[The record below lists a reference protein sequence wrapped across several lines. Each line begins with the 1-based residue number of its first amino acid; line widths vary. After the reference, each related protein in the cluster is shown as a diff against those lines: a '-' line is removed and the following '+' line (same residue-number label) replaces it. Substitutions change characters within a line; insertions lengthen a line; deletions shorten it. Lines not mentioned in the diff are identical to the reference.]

1 MKVELSQ
8 FLYAYVSSAEEQEK
22 GSFITYVVNTNT
34 QNGKLSFKFWNLK
47 NKNDFPKAGDFLKI
61 KVLNLDEAAAELQTY
76 KTLSLDST
84 SKNKPYWCEHI
95 FINQEDVPSEIIGI
109 IFKELGYLE
118 EDEIAN
124 IIKKEG
130 QVEVPE
136 DKSNRFNV
144 IFQKMMSVR
153 WYITFITMI
162 TLLAIL
168 CGIVLSIMVKATMAQ
183 EWKEILLLILGA
195 FIGSYNRVIDFWFN
209 NSQRDQIM
217 LQKIDEEDDPP
228 GTPKSETLTVS
239 PAQDAIEVKM
249 PEPIPVKSKESTDES
264 K

>member
-1 MKVELSQ
+1 MNM
-8 FLYAYVSSAEEQEK
+8 
-22 GSFITYVVNTNT
+22 G
-34 QNGKLSFKFWNLK
+34 
-47 NKNDFPKAGDFLKI
+47 I
-61 KVLNLDEAAAELQTY
+61 KETISDA
-76 KTLSLDST
+76 
-84 SKNKPYWCEHI
+84 
-95 FINQEDVPSEIIGI
+95 
-109 IFKELGYLE
+109 
-118 EDEIAN
+118 
-124 IIKKEG
+124 IKKEG
-130 QVEVPE
+130 QVQVPE
-136 DKSNRFNV
+136 DKQNRFNV

-153 WYITFITMI
+153 WYITFITMV

-168 CGIVLSIMVKATMAQ
+168 CGIVLSIMVKADMAQ

-228 GTPKSETLTVS
+228 GTPKSDTLTVS

-249 PEPIPVKSKESTDES
+249 PEPTPIKSRESQDEN

>member
-1 MKVELSQ
+1 MGMKEVIT
-8 FLYAYVSSAEEQEK
+8 SALKEE
-22 GSFITYVVNTNT
+22 
-34 QNGKLSFKFWNLK
+34 GKV
-47 NKNDFPKAGDFLKI
+47 DIPQDKA
-61 KVLNLDEAAAELQTY
+61 
-76 KTLSLDST
+76 
-84 SKNKPYWCEHI
+84 
-95 FINQEDVPSEIIGI
+95 
-109 IFKELGYLE
+109 
-118 EDEIAN
+118 
-124 IIKKEG
+124 
-130 QVEVPE
+130 
-136 DKSNRFNV
+136 NRFNI

-153 WYITFITMI
+153 WYITFITMV

-228 GTPKSETLTVS
+228 GTPKSETLVVS

-249 PEPIPVKSKESTDES
+249 PEPTPVKSKESTDES

>member
-1 MKVELSQ
+1 M
-8 FLYAYVSSAEEQEK
+8 
-22 GSFITYVVNTNT
+22 G
-34 QNGKLSFKFWNLK
+34 
-47 NKNDFPKAGDFLKI
+47 I
-61 KVLNLDEAAAELQTY
+61 KETISDA
-76 KTLSLDST
+76 
-84 SKNKPYWCEHI
+84 
-95 FINQEDVPSEIIGI
+95 
-109 IFKELGYLE
+109 
-118 EDEIAN
+118 
-124 IIKKEG
+124 IKKEG
-130 QVEVPE
+130 QVQVPE
-136 DKSNRFNV
+136 DKQNRFNI

-153 WYITFITMI
+153 WYITFITMV

-168 CGIVLSIMVKATMAQ
+168 CGIVLSIMVKADMAQ

-228 GTPKSETLTVS
+228 GTPKSDTLTVS

-249 PEPIPVKSKESTDES
+249 PEPLPTEANKED

>member
-1 MKVELSQ
+1 MSVK
-8 FLYAYVSSAEEQEK
+8 EQLEK
-22 GSFITYVVNTNT
+22 AI
-34 QNGKLSFKFWNLK
+34 K
-47 NKNDFPKAGDFLKI
+47 NEGA
-61 KVLNLDEAAAELQTY
+61 VQ
-76 KTLSLDST
+76 
-84 SKNKPYWCEHI
+84 
-95 FINQEDVPSEIIGI
+95 VP
-109 IFKELGYLE
+109 
-118 EDEIAN
+118 
-124 IIKKEG
+124 
-130 QVEVPE
+130 Q

-168 CGIVLSIMVKATMAQ
+168 LGVVFSIMLKATMEQ

-228 GTPKSETLTVS
+228 GSPKSDKLLVS
-239 PAQDAIEVKM
+239 PAQDAVEVKL
-249 PEPIPVKSKESTDES
+249 PDPVLTEVKKEDE

>member
-1 MKVELSQ
+1 M
-8 FLYAYVSSAEEQEK
+8 
-22 GSFITYVVNTNT
+22 G
-34 QNGKLSFKFWNLK
+34 
-47 NKNDFPKAGDFLKI
+47 I
-61 KVLNLDEAAAELQTY
+61 KETISDA
-76 KTLSLDST
+76 
-84 SKNKPYWCEHI
+84 
-95 FINQEDVPSEIIGI
+95 
-109 IFKELGYLE
+109 
-118 EDEIAN
+118 
-124 IIKKEG
+124 IKKEG
-130 QVEVPE
+130 QVQVPE
-136 DKSNRFNV
+136 DKQNRFNV

-168 CGIVLSIMVKATMAQ
+168 CGIVLSIMVKADMAQ

-217 LQKIDEEDDPP
+217 LQKIDEKDDPP
-228 GTPKSETLTVS
+228 GTPKSETLMVS

-249 PEPIPVKSKESTDES
+249 PEPLPTEANKEG

>member
-1 MKVELSQ
+1 M
-8 FLYAYVSSAEEQEK
+8 
-22 GSFITYVVNTNT
+22 G
-34 QNGKLSFKFWNLK
+34 
-47 NKNDFPKAGDFLKI
+47 I
-61 KVLNLDEAAAELQTY
+61 KETISDA
-76 KTLSLDST
+76 
-84 SKNKPYWCEHI
+84 
-95 FINQEDVPSEIIGI
+95 
-109 IFKELGYLE
+109 
-118 EDEIAN
+118 
-124 IIKKEG
+124 IKKEG
-130 QVEVPE
+130 QVQVPE
-136 DKSNRFNV
+136 DTQNRFNI

-168 CGIVLSIMVKATMAQ
+168 CGIVLSIMVKADMAQ

-228 GTPKSETLTVS
+228 GTPKSETLMVS

-249 PEPIPVKSKESTDES
+249 PEPLPTEANKEG

>member
-1 MKVELSQ
+1 MSVK
-8 FLYAYVSSAEEQEK
+8 EQLEK
-22 GSFITYVVNTNT
+22 AI
-34 QNGKLSFKFWNLK
+34 K
-47 NKNDFPKAGDFLKI
+47 NEGA
-61 KVLNLDEAAAELQTY
+61 VQ
-76 KTLSLDST
+76 
-84 SKNKPYWCEHI
+84 
-95 FINQEDVPSEIIGI
+95 VP
-109 IFKELGYLE
+109 
-118 EDEIAN
+118 
-124 IIKKEG
+124 
-130 QVEVPE
+130 Q

-168 CGIVLSIMVKATMAQ
+168 MGVVLSIMVKASMEQ

-217 LQKIDEEDDPP
+217 LQKIDEEDDPA
-228 GTPKSETLTVS
+228 GTPKSDKLLVS
-239 PAQDAIEVKM
+239 PAQDAVEVKL
-249 PEPIPVKSKESTDES
+249 PEPVPTEPKKEEE

>member
-1 MKVELSQ
+1 M
-8 FLYAYVSSAEEQEK
+8 
-22 GSFITYVVNTNT
+22 G
-34 QNGKLSFKFWNLK
+34 
-47 NKNDFPKAGDFLKI
+47 I
-61 KVLNLDEAAAELQTY
+61 KETISDA
-76 KTLSLDST
+76 
-84 SKNKPYWCEHI
+84 
-95 FINQEDVPSEIIGI
+95 
-109 IFKELGYLE
+109 
-118 EDEIAN
+118 
-124 IIKKEG
+124 IKKEG

-136 DKSNRFNV
+136 DKQNRFNV

-168 CGIVLSIMVKATMAQ
+168 CGIVLSIMVKADMAQ

-228 GTPKSETLTVS
+228 GTPKSDTLTVS
-239 PAQDAIEVKM
+239 PAQDSIEVKM
-249 PEPIPVKSKESTDES
+249 PEPVPVKTKEN

>member
-1 MKVELSQ
+1 MSVK
-8 FLYAYVSSAEEQEK
+8 EQIEK
-22 GSFITYVVNTNT
+22 AI
-34 QNGKLSFKFWNLK
+34 K
-47 NKNDFPKAGDFLKI
+47 NEGA
-61 KVLNLDEAAAELQTY
+61 VQ
-76 KTLSLDST
+76 
-84 SKNKPYWCEHI
+84 
-95 FINQEDVPSEIIGI
+95 VP
-109 IFKELGYLE
+109 
-118 EDEIAN
+118 
-124 IIKKEG
+124 
-130 QVEVPE
+130 Q
-136 DKSNRFNV
+136 DKSNRFNI

-168 CGIVLSIMVKATMAQ
+168 LGVVFSILLKATMEQ

-228 GTPKSETLTVS
+228 GSPKSDKLLVS
-239 PAQDAIEVKM
+239 PAQDAVEVKL
-249 PEPIPVKSKESTDES
+249 PEPVPTEPKKEET

>member
-1 MKVELSQ
+1 M
-8 FLYAYVSSAEEQEK
+8 
-22 GSFITYVVNTNT
+22 G
-34 QNGKLSFKFWNLK
+34 
-47 NKNDFPKAGDFLKI
+47 I
-61 KVLNLDEAAAELQTY
+61 KETISDA
-76 KTLSLDST
+76 
-84 SKNKPYWCEHI
+84 
-95 FINQEDVPSEIIGI
+95 
-109 IFKELGYLE
+109 
-118 EDEIAN
+118 
-124 IIKKEG
+124 IKKEG
-130 QVEVPE
+130 QVQVPE
-136 DKSNRFNV
+136 DKQNRFNI

-153 WYITFITMI
+153 WYITFITMV

-168 CGIVLSIMVKATMAQ
+168 CGIVLSIMVKADMAQ

-228 GTPKSETLTVS
+228 GTPKSDTLTVS

-249 PEPIPVKSKESTDES
+249 PEPTPIKSRESQDEN

>member
-1 MKVELSQ
+1 M
-8 FLYAYVSSAEEQEK
+8 
-22 GSFITYVVNTNT
+22 G
-34 QNGKLSFKFWNLK
+34 
-47 NKNDFPKAGDFLKI
+47 I
-61 KVLNLDEAAAELQTY
+61 KETISDA
-76 KTLSLDST
+76 
-84 SKNKPYWCEHI
+84 
-95 FINQEDVPSEIIGI
+95 
-109 IFKELGYLE
+109 
-118 EDEIAN
+118 
-124 IIKKEG
+124 IKKEG
-130 QVEVPE
+130 QVQVPE
-136 DKSNRFNV
+136 DKQNRFNV

-168 CGIVLSIMVKATMAQ
+168 CGIVLSIMVKADMAQ

-228 GTPKSETLTVS
+228 GTPKSDTLTVS

-249 PEPIPVKSKESTDES
+249 PEPLPTKINKED

>member
-1 MKVELSQ
+1 M
-8 FLYAYVSSAEEQEK
+8 
-22 GSFITYVVNTNT
+22 G
-34 QNGKLSFKFWNLK
+34 
-47 NKNDFPKAGDFLKI
+47 I
-61 KVLNLDEAAAELQTY
+61 KETISDA
-76 KTLSLDST
+76 
-84 SKNKPYWCEHI
+84 
-95 FINQEDVPSEIIGI
+95 
-109 IFKELGYLE
+109 
-118 EDEIAN
+118 
-124 IIKKEG
+124 IKREG
-130 QVEVPE
+130 QVQVPE
-136 DKSNRFNV
+136 DKQNRFNI

-168 CGIVLSIMVKATMAQ
+168 CGIVLSIMVKADMAQ

-228 GTPKSETLTVS
+228 GTPKSDTLTVS

-249 PEPIPVKSKESTDES
+249 PEPLPTEANKED